1 MIKISKLIFV
11 LVLAASFT
19 SAAFGATYMVTKT
32 ADTADGTCDADCSLR
47 EAIAAANATADNDV
61 IAFSALFASPQT
73 ITLGGSDL
81 IIANNGSLT
90 ITGPGSDKLI
100 VSGNNASRVF
110 TNNTGSI
117 ATISSLSVTGG
128 IGVSTVQTGR
138 GGGVYNNAGTLTLID
153 LAIFGNT
160 ATNGGGANNAGTA
173 TLNIVGCAIFGNA
186 ATGSG
191 GAVQNFSGNNLNISN
206 SSITGNTA
214 GSTVGGGALQGNG
227 TVTITNST
235 VANNNATNGPG
246 GGIIFNGTALTVTNS
261 TFSGN
266 SSTTNGG
273 GIHKSTTNPGN
284 IRNTIVSGNN
294 GAAAS
299 PDITGIFNSLGNNVI
314 GNIGTATGWIGSDL
328 QNVNPLLSPLGF
340 YGGIGASYALLS
352 TSPALNAGQN
362 CVIDLSCATNN
373 PTNAIT
379 TDQRGAVRP
388 SNTTVEIGA
397 FEESTAYRSV
407 LREAVQGTIFNR
419 IIAPVAGTAIYA
431 LASGTLPGNVTV
443 STTSGVASIGGTP
456 TSSGT
461 FDFTVS
467 VSNGGNVA
475 LINYRLVV
483 LPQSGSVAT
492 VGGRVTRADGNGIGK
507 VRVTLVDAGGNPRTT
522 ITSSFGYYAFAGAI
536 VGESQQLIVAS
547 KLYTFSPNT
556 LNFVV
561 TGDLNNLNF
570 TAQP

>member
-1 MIKISKLIFV
+1 MINISKLIFTLV
-11 LVLAASFT
+11 LVAGVS
-19 SAAFGATYMVTKT
+19 SAAFGATYTVTKT

-47 EAIAAANATADNDV
+47 EAIAAANATGDNDTIV
-61 IAFSALFASPQT
+61 FSALFASNQT
-73 ITLGGSDL
+73 ITLGGTDL
-81 IIANNGSLT
+81 IIANSGTLA
-90 ITGPGSDKLI
+90 ITGPGSDKLT

-110 TNNTGSI
+110 TNSAGSI

-128 IGVSTVQTGR
+128 TGVSTISTGR
-138 GGGVYNNAGTLTLID
+138 GGGVYNSGGTLTLMN
-153 LAIFGNT
+153 LAIFGNGT
-160 ATNGGGANNAGTA
+160 ANGGGANNAGTA
-173 TLNIVGCAIFGNA
+173 TLNIVGCSIFGNT
-186 ATGSG
+186 ATGAG
-191 GAVQNFSGNNLNISN
+191 GGVQNFSGNSLNILN
-206 SSITGNTA
+206 SSLTGNTA
-214 GSTVGGGALQGNG
+214 GSSVGGGAIQGNG

-235 VANNNATNGPG
+235 VANNTSTGGPG
-246 GGIIFNGTALTVTNS
+246 GGLIFNGTALTVTNS

-266 SSTTNGG
+266 NSTTNGG
-273 GIHKSTTNPGN
+273 GIHKSTANPAN

-294 GAAAS
+294 GIATS

-314 GNIGTATGWIGSDL
+314 GNVGIATGWVGSDL
-328 QNVNPLLSPLGF
+328 QNVDPLLSPLGF
-340 YGGIGASYALLS
+340 YGGIGMSYALLA

-362 CVIDLSCATNN
+362 CVTDLTCATDN
-373 PTNAIT
+373 PAIAVT

-388 SNTTVEIGA
+388 SNTTVDIGA
-397 FEESTAYRSV
+397 FEDSTAYRSV
-407 LREAVQGTIFNR
+407 LREAVQGAVFNR
-419 IIAPVAGTAIYA
+419 VIAPVAGTAIYA

-456 TSSGT
+456 TTSGT

-467 VSNGGNVA
+467 VTKGGNVS

-483 LPQSGSVAT
+483 VPQAGAVAT

-507 VRVTLVDAGGNPRTT
+507 VRVTLIDAGGNPRTT
-522 ITSSFGYYAFAGAI
+522 ITSPFGYYAFAGAT
-536 VGESQQLIVAS
+536 VGESQQLVVAS

-561 TGDLNNLNF
+561 TGDLNNLDF